1 MNDPII
7 SGERHEIKEL
17 QNEAEKVK
25 KSNEAAEMIRKSE
38 YIIRSKNRNI
48 IWLANQQG
56 KVFECFVSVWL
67 PF

>member
-7 SGERHEIKEL
+7 SVERHEIKDL

-25 KSNEAAEMIRKSE
+25 KSNQAVEMIRKSE

-56 KVFECFVSVWL
+56 KVFECFLSV
-67 PF
+67 

>member
-56 KVFECFVSVWL
+56 KVFECFVSV
-67 PF
+67 

>member
-7 SGERHEIKEL
+7 SVERHEIKDL

-25 KSNEAAEMIRKSE
+25 KSNQAVEMIRKSE

-56 KVFECFVSVWL
+56 KVFECFLSVWL
-67 PF
+67 LF

>member
-7 SGERHEIKEL
+7 SVERHEIKDL

-25 KSNEAAEMIRKSE
+25 KSNQAVEMIRKSE

-48 IWLANQQG
+48 IWLANRQG
-56 KVFECFVSVWL
+56 KVFECFLSV
-67 PF
+67 